1 MNKPVTDHR
10 SALTIGHL
18 IQSGFNFQSTSG
30 PKVNSIA
37 LLKALHSL
45 GHDAFLLALQ
55 DNRRVIEFKDGWVE
69 PEPKALGASGNAA
82 FKLVEGIARFTQS
95 KLSLPYSGLFDSF
108 RFREACLK
116 YLSQCDV
123 FHERYTVMGLGGTWA
138 ARELS
143 IPLILEVHADVV
155 NQEMPLHKKPLRG
168 VQRYLAELTT
178 RRCFR
183 QAAKIVVVSKA
194 VAESLQA
201 HWQVPAE
208 KIVIVP
214 NAVDLELFT
223 CAEARPE
230 IRAELGL
237 TGEAVVMF
245 TGSFQPW
252 HGLDRLIE
260 AFAKVTSEIP
270 AAKLVLVGDGVTVS
284 RAELEGQARRVGLEN
299 NIIFTG
305 GVSYS
310 RIPALLSVADV
321 AVAPYPDLS
330 AELWFS
336 PLKLFEYMAAAK
348 AIVASRVG
356 QTAEVLKD
364 GCTGLLV
371 KPGDTEA
378 LSKAIIK
385 LLKEQDLRLRL
396 GQKAQEEAIKNHSWK
411 LRAEKLEEIYRSV
424 LPQSSLLSH
433 GSKVI

>member
-1 MNKPVTDHR
+1 MDKPATDNR

-18 IQSGFNFQSTSG
+18 VQSGFNFQSTSG
-30 PKVNSIA
+30 SKVNSIA

-55 DNRRVIEFKDGWVE
+55 GNRTVIEFKDGWVE
-69 PEPKALGASGNAA
+69 PKQKELGLSGNIL
-82 FKLVEGIARFTQS
+82 FKLVEGIVRFLQS
-95 KLSLPYSGLFDSF
+95 ELNLPYSGLFDSF
-108 RFREACLK
+108 RFSEACLR
-116 YLSQCDV
+116 YLSQCNV

-138 ARELS
+138 ARKLS
-143 IPLILEVHADVV
+143 IPLILEVHADVI
-155 NQEMPLHKKPLRG
+155 NQEMPLHKSPLLG

-178 RRCFR
+178 RWCFR
-183 QAAKIVVVSKA
+183 QAAKIVVVSRS
-194 VAESLQA
+194 VGESLQTY
-201 HWQVPAE
+201 WRVPAE

-214 NAVDLELFT
+214 NAVDLELFD
-223 CAEARPE
+223 CAAACPEA
-230 IRAELGL
+230 RAELGL
-237 TGEAVVMF
+237 TNEPIVMF

-260 AFAKVTSEIP
+260 AFAKVISEIP

-284 RAELEGQARRVGLEN
+284 RAGLEGQARQVGLEN

-310 RIPALLSVADV
+310 KIPGLLSAADV

-330 AELWFS
+330 TELWFS

-364 GCTGLLV
+364 GLTGLLV

-378 LSKAIIK
+378 LGKAIIR

-396 GQKAQEEAIKNHSWK
+396 GQNAHEEALKQHSWK
-411 LRAEKLEEIYRSV
+411 FRAEKLEEIYRSV
-424 LPQSSLLSH
+424 LPQTRLLP
-433 GSKVI
+433 